1 MSLAVITTIY
11 QNYTVL
17 ADFLKTLEAQSDM
30 DFHVFF
36 IDVSTDKGKIP
47 HTSVPYTVFNEENKG
62 YAYGVNRG
70 IAHAREKGFTQ
81 FAVVNNDITFDPHFI
96 KNTKQSIQ
104 AHPGSIIGGKIYYAP
119 GFEFHKKR
127 YTEKD
132 IGKVFWYAGG
142 SIDWAHATAHH
153 RGVDEVD
160 TGQYDRLEETGF
172 ITGCLVC
179 YDIAALEKVGE
190 WDESYFLYYE
200 DADFS
205 VRAQRTGIKLY
216 YDPSIIIWHKNAQST
231 DGSGS
236 SVHARY
242 QKKSWFKFGLKYA
255 PLRTKLHLIKNY
267 FV

>member
-17 ADFLKTLEAQSDM
+17 DDFLKTLETQSDA

-36 IDVSTDKGKIP
+36 IDVSKDKKSIP
-47 HTSVPYTVFNEENKG
+47 QSPVPSSIYHEENKG

-81 FAVVNNDITFDPHFI
+81 FAVLNNDITFAPDFI
-96 KNTKQSIQ
+96 KNAKQSILQ
-104 AHPGSIIGGKIYYAP
+104 HPGSLIGGKIYYAP
-119 GFEFHKKR
+119 GFEFHTER
-127 YTEKD
+127 YTPHD

-160 TGQYDRLEETGF
+160 RGQYNNLEETDF

-179 YDIAALEKVGE
+179 YDIHALEMVGE
-190 WDESYFLYYE
+190 WDDSYFLYFE

-205 VRAQRTGIKLY
+205 VRAKRAGIKLI
-216 YDPSIIIWHKNAQST
+216 YDPSLVIWHKNAQST
-231 DGSGS
+231 EGSGS
-236 SVHARY
+236 AFHARY
-242 QKKSWFKFGLKYA
+242 QRRNWLKFGLKYA